1 MGRQAGYLG
10 ATNAISSN
18 FFGGAIKA
26 TNAIISNFINAL
38 SIRNKCIFSN
48 SYLAA
53 AEQCNKCKFLL
64 GYYVGYSATNA
75 NNQISLVIKWL

>member
-1 MGRQAGYLG
+1 MSAGYLQQVQV
-10 ATNAISSN
+10 NQISWVDKLVSRCNKRISSN

-48 SYLAA
+48 S
-53 AEQCNKCKFLL
+53 
-64 GYYVGYSATNA
+64 S
-75 NNQISLVIKWL
+75 